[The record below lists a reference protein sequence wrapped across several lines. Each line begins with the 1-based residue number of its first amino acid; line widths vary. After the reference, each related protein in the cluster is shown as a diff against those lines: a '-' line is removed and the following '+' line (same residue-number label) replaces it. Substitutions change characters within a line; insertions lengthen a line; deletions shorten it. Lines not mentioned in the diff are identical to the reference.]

1 MAVVTIIVEELC
13 QSRKSENSE
22 DSRGSGKQA
31 DEEPSVPMFGE
42 AVSSF
47 EAHVY
52 YFCSCKFDEA
62 SLSTVEHQEGTALHH
77 T

>member
-1 MAVVTIIVEELC
+1 VKTVKTAEAVV
-13 QSRKSENSE
+13 N
-22 DSRGSGKQA
+22 KQRRN
-31 DEEPSVPMFGE
+31 PQVPTFGE